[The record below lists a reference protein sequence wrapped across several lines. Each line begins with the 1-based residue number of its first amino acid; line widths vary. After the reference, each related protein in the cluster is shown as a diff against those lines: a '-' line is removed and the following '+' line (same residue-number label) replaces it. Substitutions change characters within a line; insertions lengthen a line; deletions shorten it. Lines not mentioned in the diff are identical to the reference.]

1 MSEKHAREADNFS
14 NAAKYERDDVKF
26 LIEKYPDVSPFVILK
41 IDVQRRGVHYTESAL
56 SQFDPKVHQASNA
69 SRIFGIRDKNIHDS
83 LIPSSLLLRDGT
95 SICVDAVSPDS
106 NSYLVEYFDG
116 KLVLTDNGEI
126 YEEVEYWEKPSFFD
140 KKTSSGKPMYTI
152 ASARPQRLSLAPYG
166 YCHFWDNGKGCLYCD
181 VFTQAKL
188 RKATDKEGYSIKLDP
203 RDISETYHEA
213 LKEEGRFTTTSLTS
227 GSNTHGFEP
236 FDAEVDYYIDVLKA
250 MGENFAIKKF
260 PVQLTGTAYNERQLR
275 RLYEETGLM
284 GYTSDI
290 EVLDPELF
298 KWICPGKSEWIGF
311 DNWKKRLYIAVD
323 IFGRGNVNSGIV
335 GGVELAQPNGFKSE
349 DEALKHTLA
358 GVEELAEHGV
368 TVVNTVWIP
377 RQGSYFEH
385 LKIPSLDYY
394 VRLAKG
400 IYDITEKYDLTNDTD
415 DFRRCGNHPNSD
427 LLRLHK

>member
-1 MSEKHAREADNFS
+1 MPQNNTTKVVDQFNENVEGIN
-14 NAAKYERDDVKF
+14 DVKF
-26 LIEKYPDVSPFVILK
+26 LIEKYSDVSPFVILK
-41 IDVQRRGVHYTESAL
+41 TDVQRRGVHYTESAL
-56 SQFDPKVHQASNA
+56 SQLDPEVHQTRNTSQ
-69 SRIFGIRDKNIHDS
+69 IFGARDKNLQVG

-95 SICVDAVSPDS
+95 SICVDAASPDS
-106 NSYLVEYFDG
+106 NPYYVEYIDG
-116 KLVLTDNGEI
+116 KIVLTDKGEVF
-126 YEEVEYWEKPSFFD
+126 EEVEYWEKPAFFD
-140 KKTSSGKPMYTI
+140 KKTSSGKQMSKI
-152 ASARPQRLSLAPYG
+152 VNARPQRLSLAPYG
-166 YCHFWDNGKGCLYCD
+166 YCHFWDNGNGCRYCD
-181 VFTQAKL
+181 VFTQTKA
-188 RKATDKEGYSIKLDP
+188 RKSAEKDNFSIKTDP
-203 RDISETYHEA
+203 RDISETYKEA
-213 LKEEGRFTTTSLTS
+213 LKEEGRYTTTCLTS
-227 GSNTHGFEP
+227 GSQTHGAEP
-236 FDAEVDYYIDVLKA
+236 FDDEVDYYIEVIQA
-250 MGENFAIKKF
+250 IGENFTTKKF
-260 PVQLTGTAYNERQLR
+260 PIQLIGTAYNEKQLR
-275 RLYEETGLM
+275 RLYEETGLS

-311 DNWKKRLYIAVD
+311 NNWKQRLYTAVD

-335 GGVELAQPNGFKSE
+335 GGVELAQPNGFKNE
-349 DEALKHTLA
+349 DEALKHTLE
-358 GVEELAEHGV
+358 GVEELAQHGV